1 MLFYLSDT
9 TIQDVIT
16 TLIIMTILKNIQL
29 ELPLNAKY
37 KVTYSID
44 YLDSNPTIKYFDEWY
59 DMQDYVS
66 DEIQRRI
73 DYTVQHSP
81 FTISEEEYKEIEE
94 YENSLIKIEEL

>member
-1 MLFYLSDT
+1 
-9 TIQDVIT
+9 
-16 TLIIMTILKNIQL
+16 MTISKNIQL

-37 KVTYSID
+37 KVTYAID

-59 DMQDYVS
+59 DMQDYVQ

-73 DYTVQHSP
+73 DFTVQHSQ
-81 FTISEEEYKEIEE
+81 FTISEDEYKEIEE

>member
-1 MLFYLSDT
+1 M
-9 TIQDVIT
+9 
-16 TLIIMTILKNIQL
+16 IISKNIQL

-37 KVTYSID
+37 KVTYAID
-44 YLDSNPTIKYFDEWY
+44 HLDSNPTIEYFDEWY
-59 DMQDYVS
+59 DMQDYVQ

-81 FTISEEEYKEIEE
+81 FTISQEEYEQIEE

>member
-1 MLFYLSDT
+1 
-9 TIQDVIT
+9 
-16 TLIIMTILKNIQL
+16 MTISKNIQL

-37 KVTYSID
+37 KVTYAID
-44 YLDSNPTIKYFDEWY
+44 YLDSNPIIEYFDEWH
-59 DMQDYVS
+59 DMQDYVQ

-73 DYTVQHSP
+73 DFTVQHSP

>member
-1 MLFYLSDT
+1 M
-9 TIQDVIT
+9 
-16 TLIIMTILKNIQL
+16 IISKNIQL
-29 ELPLNAKY
+29 EIPLNAKY
-37 KVTYSID
+37 KVTYAVD
-44 YLDSNPTIKYFDEWY
+44 YLDSNPTIEYFDEWY
-59 DMQDYVS
+59 DMQDYVQ

>member
-1 MLFYLSDT
+1 
-9 TIQDVIT
+9 
-16 TLIIMTILKNIQL
+16 MTISKNIQL

-37 KVTYSID
+37 KVTYPIAE
-44 YLDSNPTIKYFDEWY
+44 LDSNPTIKYFDDWY
-59 DMQDYVS
+59 DMQDYVQ

-73 DYTVQHSP
+73 DFTVQHSS

>member
-1 MLFYLSDT
+1 
-9 TIQDVIT
+9 
-16 TLIIMTILKNIQL
+16 MTISKNVQL

-37 KVTYSID
+37 KVTYPVD
-44 YLDSNPTIKYFDEWY
+44 YLDSNPTIQYLDEWY
-59 DMQDYVS
+59 DMQDYVQ

-73 DYTVQHSP
+73 DFTVQHSS